1 MNGNADGSAGLEPAD
16 PSNTGADAQRA
27 RLANAS
33 ARLGQALQAL
43 SYSNSQ
49 EAQEARLHILL
60 AAESLGWDEEGLSG
74 SEGVGPEDEASPL
87 W

>member
-1 MNGNADGSAGLEPAD
+1 MNAHTDRPARVESADSRRAA
-16 PSNTGADAQRA
+16 AHAQRT

-33 ARLGQALQAL
+33 SRLGQALQAL

-60 AAESLGWDEEGLSG
+60 AAESLGWDEEGLARGES
-74 SEGVGPEDEASPL
+74 VGPEDEAASRG
-87 W
+87 